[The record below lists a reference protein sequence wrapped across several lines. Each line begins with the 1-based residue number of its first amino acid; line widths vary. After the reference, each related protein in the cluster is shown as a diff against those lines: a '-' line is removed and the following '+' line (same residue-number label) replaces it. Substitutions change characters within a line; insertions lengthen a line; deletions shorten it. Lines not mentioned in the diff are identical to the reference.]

1 MKSELSKIAFDIQIE
16 MDKKINSEKEE
27 LEKFSNEV
35 IEELNSV
42 IESTKKREENLAQ
55 DSQKYIEELKVKL
68 DDIGYV
74 IERDSK
80 LFVIHRKK
88 SVVAIIPITIFSSS
102 IDKSEF
108 ISKVTSKA
116 KK

>member
-1 MKSELSKIAFDIQIE
+1 
-16 MDKKINSEKEE
+16 MDKAQSKKIHSSGKINKMISFERELVLTEEK
-27 LEKFSNEV
+27 LLLSIK
-35 IEELNSV
+35 
-42 IESTKKREENLAQ
+42 
-55 DSQKYIEELKVKL
+55 DQKVEIKL

-102 IDKSEF
+102 IDKNEF

>member
-42 IESTKKREENLAQ
+42 IESTKKKRR
-55 DSQKYIEELKVKL
+55 KL
-68 DDIGYV
+68 SS
-74 IERDSK
+74 RFSK
-80 LFVIHRKK
+80 IYRRTK
-88 SVVAIIPITIFSSS
+88 SKT
-102 IDKSEF
+102 
-108 ISKVTSKA
+108 
-116 KK
+116 

>member
-1 MKSELSKIAFDIQIE
+1 
-16 MDKKINSEKEE
+16 MDKAQSKKIHSSGKINKMISFERELVLTEEK
-27 LEKFSNEV
+27 LLLSIK
-35 IEELNSV
+35 
-42 IESTKKREENLAQ
+42 
-55 DSQKYIEELKVKL
+55 DQKVEVKL